1 MDAQPLVELASADLE
16 REAGALLPARRTLCL
31 FACTNVVTV
40 VGVNISL
47 AVNAA
52 SVNAEANA
60 LAAQYLGAV
69 QVH

>member
-1 MDAQPLVELASADLE
+1 MDAEPLVALVSADLE
-16 REAGALLPARRTLCL
+16 SEAGALLPARRTLCV

-52 SVNAEANA
+52 SINAGADA

-69 QVH
+69 QLH